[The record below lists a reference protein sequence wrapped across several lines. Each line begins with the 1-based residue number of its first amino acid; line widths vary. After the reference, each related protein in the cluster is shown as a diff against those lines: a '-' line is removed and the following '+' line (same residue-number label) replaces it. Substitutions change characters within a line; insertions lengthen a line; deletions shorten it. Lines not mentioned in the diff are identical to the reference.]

1 MSVPG
6 WQPGTQYN
14 YGDIVE
20 FECIMLLNLDDSHSL
35 TVVPRCQIQNNPAPQ
50 VSGNPAPCTIQSDH
64 HRLILLLSITQGD
77 WTPPVTPA
85 LWGRI
90 PDDKWDDH
98 APYNPPH
105 DKGTAIDRLSLPSID
120 F

>member
-6 WQPGTQYN
+6 WEPGTQYN

-20 FECIMLLNLDDSHSL
+20 FECKLFNLVDSHSL
-35 TVVPRCQIQNNPAPQ
+35 SSSFIGARYKIIQPHRSQVTPA
-50 VSGNPAPCTIQSDH
+50 VPCTISLVIIVSSYYFTQS
-64 HRLILLLSITQGD
+64 D

-105 DKGTAIDRLSLPSID
+105 DKGTAID
-120 F
+120 